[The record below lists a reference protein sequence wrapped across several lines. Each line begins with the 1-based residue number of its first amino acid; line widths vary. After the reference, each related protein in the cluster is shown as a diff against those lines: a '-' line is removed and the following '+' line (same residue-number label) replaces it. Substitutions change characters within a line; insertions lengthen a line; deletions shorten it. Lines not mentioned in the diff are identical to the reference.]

1 MKTLTFKVQGMTCV
15 VCSGTVEKAL
25 KALPSAEGVAVNFAS
40 GKAVI
45 TFDEKLLSEADIAAA
60 VTRAGYKPVI
70 GEVAVENKRD
80 FAQIRLMVSFVLGL
94 ALLLWAMLPMA
105 GVPYPAA
112 ISPDEGTLAFATVQL
127 ILCLPVPAL
136 NVYTNLYLRFKVA
149 RVLAVDLGGDLRY
162 FTKYAAP
169 DYSPALGQ
177 YTIQDNGAANV
188 ETGNYPI
195 VNVYANMHLKHTRFF
210 VMMSHVNASAG
221 GERFLTPH
229 YPINGRIF
237 RFGVS
242 WNFFN

>member
-70 GEVAVENKRD
+70 GEVAAENKRD

-136 NVYTNLYLRFKVA
+136 NFGYYLRGFKNLF
-149 RVLAVDLGGDLRY
+149 R
-162 FTKYAAP
+162 
-169 DYSPALGQ
+169 
-177 YTIQDNGAANV
+177 
-188 ETGNYPI
+188 
-195 VNVYANMHLKHTRFF
+195 
-210 VMMSHVNASAG
+210 
-221 GERFLTPH
+221 LTSFP
-229 YPINGRIF
+229 
-237 RFGVS
+237 V
-242 WNFFN
+242 